1 MKLDDMKDM
10 AIKHAEKVAQLEV
23 EALRKRLSDLYPC
36 DMPITIQLFQPVEG
50 GRLVDVGPR
59 PKSCDDSLIYQ
70 PNNAGRTGDIFMD
83 KQAPHRFIPKSEKI
97 GEIATGTFTK
107 AMLDLEQRR
116 YPDIGT
122 WETNGPPSNAM
133 IHQLPLAPLPL
144 DLQPRPSTGQYRFAN
159 LGAVYTI
166 SHKAKGESNNLE
178 KMLILYG
185 LRAGEI
191 AQQVRYE
198 AICRESENSLNEDG
212 WDAGTTECRLSVS
225 RHLPTESWDPSECD
239 AKKIDKEWKKNIDG
253 GLCLLV
259 GSLLLHHHW
268 WFPYDPVAYQVL
280 CRLKG
285 EDNLAK
291 GVYYQHLSSPPECP
305 YITAET
311 SSRKTEQLVAILC
324 EDIAYIVQSFRGSG
338 SPTNSAQVNRIHS
351 AVLAMLIQFAGVTMR
366 QYCQGVRDG
375 NRLSPQKLR
384 KSCEVQFLG
393 VAPALE
399 DSVKSLLNQAKIYSP
414 IIKSSVLKKP
424 DRASCEFVCSLLA
437 PDTPPLSRTNL
448 NTVKTHGLVCVNDA
462 NGYLLKSDRNGDSR
476 HYLYWHTRA
485 MLTLGMNDLAASGG
499 ESDPEEIEG

>member
-1 MKLDDMKDM
+1 
-10 AIKHAEKVAQLEV
+10 
-23 EALRKRLSDLYPC
+23 
-36 DMPITIQLFQPVEG
+36 
-50 GRLVDVGPR
+50 
-59 PKSCDDSLIYQ
+59 
-70 PNNAGRTGDIFMD
+70 MD

-268 WFPYDPVAYQVL
+268 WLSLIHISRCVLSVAW
-280 CRLKG
+280 
-285 EDNLAK
+285 
-291 GVYYQHLSSPPECP
+291 
-305 YITAET
+305 I
-311 SSRKTEQLVAILC
+311 
-324 EDIAYIVQSFRGSG
+324 
-338 SPTNSAQVNRIHS
+338 
-351 AVLAMLIQFAGVTMR
+351 FAGVPTTVTETGCR
-366 QYCQGVRDG
+366 AVSVRGVVGAVDLTCVESQPRARARTASKLSVTKYRMESSLQMLFVLGSAHGFGGLRLLILLLPKRIQLFNLGLARMVGARIFKPRHDG
-375 NRLSPQKLR
+375 GQHLAVQLQFSSLLFSEALQSDQFLRRLALPGAQIALHFGQAFSRVVCHPVKRLGKLR
-384 KSCEVQFLG
+384 LCLLYTSPGKPSSTV
-393 VAPALE
+393 
-399 DSVKSLLNQAKIYSP
+399 SL
-414 IIKSSVLKKP
+414 
-424 DRASCEFVCSLLA
+424 
-437 PDTPPLSRTNL
+437 
-448 NTVKTHGLVCVNDA
+448 
-462 NGYLLKSDRNGDSR
+462 
-476 HYLYWHTRA
+476 
-485 MLTLGMNDLAASGG
+485 
-499 ESDPEEIEG
+499 